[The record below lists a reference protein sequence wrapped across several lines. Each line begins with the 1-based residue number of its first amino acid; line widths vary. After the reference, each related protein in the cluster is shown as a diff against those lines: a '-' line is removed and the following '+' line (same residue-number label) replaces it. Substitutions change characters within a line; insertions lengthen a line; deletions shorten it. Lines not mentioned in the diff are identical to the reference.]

1 MYALADYIKTEL
13 INGVEYDMSPAN
25 IQHIRIQRRLTMIIG
40 NFLQGKK
47 CEVFAEA
54 EVRLSPID
62 HLIPDIC
69 IVCEPS
75 QVKDT
80 HIEGAPDFVVE
91 VLSPSTRRKDIT
103 VKKDAYERFGVKEY
117 WIINPKEECIEVYRL
132 NEQGCYYLDNLYQN
146 FTPDEWER
154 LTDEQ
159 KAEQKL
165 SLKISLYDELEI
177 QVKDIFEM

>member
-1 MYALADYIKTEL
+1 MYALADYIKTER

-69 IVCEPS
+69 IVCEPY
-75 QVKDT
+75 QIKDT

-103 VKKDAYERFGVKEY
+103 VKKDTYERFGVKEY
-117 WIINPKEECIEVYRL
+117 RY
-132 NEQGCYYLDNLYQN
+132 
-146 FTPDEWER
+146 
-154 LTDEQ
+154 
-159 KAEQKL
+159 
-165 SLKISLYDELEI
+165 
-177 QVKDIFEM
+177 